1 MPALLSTSLSLLA
14 AACLVLGSLM
24 PTWARGRL
32 VSSRLS
38 QLIGFSAGLMLA
50 TALHELIPEAV
61 ELNPEHAMWGTGFG
75 FLVLYS
81 VERLTHFHACRHRDC
96 DLGEPELPTPEIRGV
111 ELPIVDAALT
121 AAPHDCGHSHHHHA
135 HEGDHGHA
143 GHTHH
148 AHAEAAPAARAH
160 GHGHSHSVVTASG
173 HADIT
178 ALAGM
183 SVHNFADGL
192 TTAAAFGVSQTV
204 GIVAVIAIVLHQM
217 AAGASLG
224 AIMLRVGRAPRR
236 VWVSTLIS
244 ASFIVWGA
252 LFYNF
257 VVPMGSHI
265 NSLSGII
272 LGIAG
277 GSFLYVAACD
287 LLPEAHDGDESW
299 RIMATTLLGY
309 GCALA
314 ATVIFADHGH

>member
-1 MPALLSTSLSLLA
+1 
-14 AACLVLGSLM
+14 
-24 PTWARGRL
+24 
-32 VSSRLS
+32 
-38 QLIGFSAGLMLA
+38 
-50 TALHELIPEAV
+50 
-61 ELNPEHAMWGTGFG
+61 MWGTGAG
-75 FLVLYS
+75 FLLLYT

-96 DLGEPELPTPEIRGV
+96 DLGEPEIARPEIRGV
-111 ELPIVDAALT
+111 ELPVVDAAFAL
-121 AAPHDCGHSHHHHA
+121 AATDDCGHSHHHHTHA
-135 HEGDHGHA
+135 GTHGHA
-143 GHTHH
+143 GHSHAQTHSPV
-148 AHAEAAPAARAH
+148 AT
-160 GHGHSHSVVTASG
+160 GG

-192 TTAAAFGVSQTV
+192 TTAAAFAVSPTV
-204 GIVAVIAIVLHQM
+204 GLVAIFAIVLHQL

-257 VVPMGSHI
+257 VGFREEAAR
-265 NSLSGII
+265 GII

-287 LLPEAHDGDESW
+287 LLPEAHDGDNSW

-309 GCALA
+309 ACALG
-314 ATVIFADHGH
+314 ATMLFGSHGH

>member
-1 MPALLSTSLSLLA
+1 MPAPLSIFLALLA
-14 AACLVLGSLM
+14 AACLVLGSLV
-24 PTWARGRL
+24 PTWARSKL
-32 VSSRLS
+32 VSDRLS

-61 ELNPEHAMWGTGFG
+61 EMNHDRAMWGTGAG
-75 FLVLYS
+75 FLLLYS

-96 DLGEPELPTPEIRGV
+96 DLGEPEILGPEMRGL
-111 ELPIVDAALT
+111 ELPVIDAAFAVT
-121 AAPHDCGHSHHHHA
+121 ADDCGHSHHHHPHA
-135 HEGDHGHA
+135 GAHGHA
-143 GHTHH
+143 GHTH
-148 AHAEAAPAARAH
+148 AHSP
-160 GHGHSHSVVTASG
+160 VTATG

-192 TTAAAFGVSQTV
+192 TTAAAFAVSPTV
-204 GIVAVIAIVLHQM
+204 GLVAIFAIVLHQL

-236 VWVSTLIS
+236 VLVSTVLS

-257 VVPMGSHI
+257 VGFREEAAR
-265 NSLSGII
+265 GII

-309 GCALA
+309 ACALA
-314 ATVIFADHGH
+314 ATVLFGDHAH

>member
-1 MPALLSTSLSLLA
+1 
-14 AACLVLGSLM
+14 
-24 PTWARGRL
+24 
-32 VSSRLS
+32 
-38 QLIGFSAGLMLA
+38 MLA
-50 TALHELIPEAV
+50 EE
-61 ELNPEHAMWGTGFG
+61 MWVARLWHVTGAHG
-75 FLVLYS
+75 L
-81 VERLTHFHACRHRDC
+81 A
-96 DLGEPELPTPEIRGV
+96 
-111 ELPIVDAALT
+111 
-121 AAPHDCGHSHHHHA
+121 GHKHHA
-135 HEGDHGHA
+135 HGA
-143 GHTHH
+143 
-148 AHAEAAPAARAH
+148 
-160 GHGHSHSVVTASG
+160 SHSQPHGGIGAGG
-173 HADIT
+173 HADVT

-204 GIVAVIAIVLHQM
+204 GIVAVIAIVLHQL

-236 VWVSTLIS
+236 VWMSTLVS

-257 VVPMGSHI
+257 VVPRGSHI
-265 NSLSGII
+265 DSLSGII

-309 GCALA
+309 GCALG
-314 ATVIFADHGH
+314 ATLLFADHGH